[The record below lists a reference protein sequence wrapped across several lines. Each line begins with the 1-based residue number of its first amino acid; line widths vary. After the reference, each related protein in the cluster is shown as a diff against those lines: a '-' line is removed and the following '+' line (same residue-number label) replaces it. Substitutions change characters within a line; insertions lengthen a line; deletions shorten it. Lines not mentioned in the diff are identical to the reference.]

1 MVDTILSGDVSIA
14 YFDENR
20 QKRIYWT
27 GGASTTYTMNE
38 LYSAL
43 MNHFDEALRM
53 DNPSPMSAQTPVEY
67 TTGIIDTGDNDPW
80 YVSYDLMEHMTG
92 GALRSNLWTRTV
104 TSATGIVVVP
114 VTASGNTIVAADA
127 GNDITHADGDSGT
140 LLEVIS
146 DGGATDYLVVR
157 PDSSASGDNFDSTSG
172 TLTCNA
178 NTGTQAAAATTGEQ
192 IWANTYAIGT
202 IEPDTHIY
210 FYQGDAADGTKSR
223 VYSVN
228 DNTQDYWGDGL
239 IDVCIPI
246 RDYKSASNPVIDS
259 GYLTG
264 FARKYSTEFS
274 FFEAATSTTSGGR
287 NPIPLGTKDDLNNDT
302 GIRTVTLSGSAGGF
316 SAGDEVQGLTSGA
329 RAIVTAT
336 SGSNPTLTLVY
347 YLVGDPL
354 TDFNGTEGV
363 DNLDDVT
370 GSSSGSGA
378 PADAGP
384 ATTGFYTGGALPTI
398 SFTAATADIDDDTT
412 DEFYG
417 VTIDCNQARLTEVYE
432 FLKLTTRRGETG
444 TTNTDGI
451 EGEQYIGADYYL
463 AFSGSVTGTVAEGAD
478 VTQANTGATG
488 TIISYDASNK
498 VLLLRNSRG
507 TFNTTDVVTDN
518 DNSGTFTPDTAATS
532 FAPNAVSPFGTFA
545 GGTFFGARGVLLT
558 DYNSLDEN
566 AFQLTT
572 ADGLSKQRPT
582 AISLTVANTVG
593 TDESTTTDDRIAIF
607 RLTGSGGDINKA
619 EYSASG
625 GEAIG
630 DATLTVDTSIAQDV
644 PGKSTGGVLRLRD
657 ASDAN
662 EEYRIRYSSWTGSVF
677 TLANVVPANL
687 TGSTD
692 STTLVSSTDELDNLK
707 RGDLVLNVT
716 RSNAVSYVTSVNAG
730 TNTVTIS
737 PAISGQVSTD
747 TIEINAIP
755 VAIDTLDDVYVPL
768 MDRYA
773 TASSESVSLTYS
785 SQIFFRVVARN
796 SENTTKIIPFTTDDT
811 TTGTDRS
818 NSVVRIQDT
827 IIT

>member
-1 MVDTILSGDVSIA
+1 MADTILSGDVTIA

-27 GGASTTYTMNE
+27 GGASTTYTANQ

-43 MNHFDEALRM
+43 MNHFDEPLRM

-80 YVSYDLMEHMTG
+80 YISYDLMEHITG
-92 GALRSNLWTRTV
+92 GAIRTNLWTRTV

-127 GNDITHADGDSGT
+127 GNDISHADGDAGT
-140 LLEVIS
+140 LLEVLS
-146 DGGATDYLVVR
+146 DGGTTDYLVIR
-157 PDSSASGDNFDSTSG
+157 PDSSAAANNFDSTSG

-178 NTGTQAAAATTGEQ
+178 NTGTQAAASTTGEQ
-192 IWANTYAIGT
+192 IWANTYTIGT
-202 IEPDTHIY
+202 IEPDTHVY
-210 FYQGDAADGTKSR
+210 FYQGDAADNTKSR

-246 RDYKSASNPVIDS
+246 RDYKTASNPIIDA
-259 GYLTG
+259 GYITG
-264 FARKYSTEFS
+264 FARKYSTEYS
-274 FFEAATSTTSGGR
+274 YFEAATSTTSGGR

-302 GIRTVTLSGSAGGF
+302 GIRTVTLSGSSGNYN
-316 SAGDEVQGLTSGA
+316 AGDEVLGGTSGA

-354 TDFNGTEGV
+354 TDFNGTEAI
-363 DNLDDVT
+363 NNQDDT
-370 GSSSGSGA
+370 GTSTGSGA
-378 PADAGP
+378 ATDAGP

-398 SFTAATADIDDDTT
+398 TFAAATADIDDDAT
-412 DEFYG
+412 DEYYG
-417 VTIDCNQARLTEVYE
+417 ITIDCNQARLSEVYE
-432 FLKLTTRRGETG
+432 FLKFVTRRGETG
-444 TTNTDGI
+444 TSSTDGI

-488 TIISYDASNK
+488 TIISYDATNK

-518 DNSGTFTPDTAATS
+518 DNSGTFTPNTAAVS

-566 AFQLTT
+566 SFQLTDASGAT
-572 ADGLSKQRPT
+572 KQRPT
-582 AISLTVANTVG
+582 AISLTVSNLVG
-593 TDESTTTDDRIAIF
+593 TNESTTTDDRVAIF
-607 RLTGSGGDINKA
+607 RLTGSGGDVDKT
-619 EYSASG
+619 EYSAAG

-630 DATLTVDTSIAQDV
+630 AATITVDTAIAQDV
-644 PGKSTGGVLRLRD
+644 PGKTTGGVLRLRD
-657 ASDAN
+657 ASDN
-662 EEYRIRYSSWTGSVF
+662 YTDYRIRYSSWSGSVF

-687 TGSTD
+687 TTGTNT
-692 STTLVSSTDELDNLK
+692 TTLVSTTNELDAVK

-716 RSNAVSYVTSVNAG
+716 QSNAVSYVTSVNAA
-730 TNTVTIS
+730 TNTVTIF
-737 PAISGQVSTD
+737 PAIAGQSSTD
-747 TIEINAIP
+747 TIEINAVP
-755 VAIDTLDDVYVPL
+755 VAINTADDVYVPL

-773 TASSESVSLTYS
+773 TSSAESVSLTYS

-796 SENTTKIIPFTTDDT
+796 SENATKIIPFTTDDT

-818 NSVVRIQDT
+818 NSVVRNEDT

>member
-1 MVDTILSGDVSIA
+1 MADTILSGDVTIA

-27 GGASTTYTMNE
+27 GGASTTYTANQ

-43 MNHFDEALRM
+43 MDHFDEPLRM

-80 YVSYDLMEHMTG
+80 FLSYDLMEHITG
-92 GALRSNLWTRTV
+92 GAIRTNLWTRTV

-114 VTASGNTIVAADA
+114 VTAAGNTIVAADA
-127 GNDITHADGDSGT
+127 GNDISHADGDAGT
-140 LLEVIS
+140 LLEVLS
-146 DGGATDYLVVR
+146 DGGTTDYLIVR
-157 PDSSASGDNFDSTSG
+157 PDSSAAANNFDSTSG

-178 NTGTQAAAATTGEQ
+178 NTGTQAAASTTGEQ
-192 IWANTYAIGT
+192 IWANTYTIGT
-202 IEPDTHIY
+202 IEPDTHVY
-210 FYQGDAADGTKSR
+210 FYQGDAADSTKAR

-246 RDYKSASNPVIDS
+246 RNYKSAGNPVIDE
-259 GYLTG
+259 GYITG
-264 FARKYSTEFS
+264 FARKYSTEYS
-274 FFEAATSTTSGGR
+274 YFEAATSTTSGGR

-302 GIRTVTLSGSAGGF
+302 GIRTVTLSGSSGNYNV
-316 SAGDEVQGLTSGA
+316 GDEVEGQGGSSP
-329 RAIVTAT
+329 RAIITAV
-336 SGSNPTLTLVY
+336 SGSNPTLTLEY

-354 TDFNGTEGV
+354 TDFNGSEAI
-363 DNLDDVT
+363 NNQDDT
-370 GSSSGSGA
+370 GTSTGSGA
-378 PADAGP
+378 TADAGP

-398 SFTAATADIDDDTT
+398 SFTAATADIDDDAT

-417 VTIDCNQARLTEVYE
+417 ITIDCNQARLSEVYE
-432 FLKLTTRRGETG
+432 FLKYVTRRGETG
-444 TTNTDGI
+444 TASTDGI

-488 TIISYDASNK
+488 TIISYDATNK

-518 DNSGTFTPDTAATS
+518 DNSGTFTPNTAAVS

-566 AFQLTT
+566 AFQLTDASGAT
-572 ADGLSKQRPT
+572 KQRPT
-582 AISLTVANTVG
+582 AISLTVSNLVG
-593 TDESTTTDDRIAIF
+593 TDETTTTDDRVAIF
-607 RLTGSGGDINKA
+607 RLTGSGGDIDKT

-630 DATLTVDTSIAQDV
+630 ASTITVDTAIAQDV
-644 PGKSTGGVLRLRD
+644 PGKTTGGVLRLRD
-657 ASDAN
+657 ASDN
-662 EEYRIRYSSWTGSVF
+662 YKDYRLRYSSWSGSVF

-687 TGSTD
+687 TTGTNT
-692 STTLVSSTDELDNLK
+692 TTLVSTTDELDNVK

-716 RSNAVSYVTSVNAG
+716 QSNAVSYVTSVNAT
-730 TNTVTIS
+730 TNTVTIF
-737 PAISGQVSTD
+737 PAITGQSSTD
-747 TIEINAIP
+747 TIEINAVP
-755 VAIDTLDDVYVPL
+755 VAVNTLDDVYVPL

-773 TASSESVSLTYS
+773 AASAESVSLTYS

-796 SENTTKIIPFTTDDT
+796 SENATKIIPFTTDDT

-818 NSVVRIQDT
+818 NSVVRNEDT